1 MDVFGNDLNAV
12 WMGFFDIE
20 LREQKAEMEVY
31 GYVRGQLSQGHK
43 DRRETMYWL
52 IDSLQQL

>member
-12 WMGFFDIE
+12 WMVFFDIE

-43 DRRETMYWL
+43 DRRETMY
-52 IDSLQQL
+52 